1 VRKDVFDKD
10 FLVCIV
16 YFRDQAIVIAFDIE
30 DRASPYEVSV
40 PKSRA
45 RFREVTP
52 VSFPRQFVPLFQ
64 RRLGIGMCFPE
75 LAQSPF
81 ADDSH
86 SAIPF
91 NGYTRILRALGQAW
105 APTDL
110 KARRSRSKP
119 SYRLLAAG
127 GQRNGA
133 GRAHC
138 GAIKIEW
145 AAGIRIDRSPAGH
158 AGYRPRQR
166 FILNFLRPA
175 TRRNDAGH
183 RSR

>member
-1 VRKDVFDKD
+1 VREDVFDED
-10 FLVCIV
+10 FLVSIV
-16 YFRDQAIVIAFDIE
+16 YFRNQAIVIAFDIE
-30 DRASPYEVSV
+30 DRASPYGVSV

-45 RFREVTP
+45 RFREVSP
-52 VSFPRQFVPLFQ
+52 VGFPRQFVPLFQ

-110 KARRSRSKP
+110 KARRSRSKLL
-119 SYRLLAAG
+119 YRLLAAG
-127 GQRNGA
+127 DLSNGA
-133 GRAHC
+133 GRAHWIYMKLSGRQGYAQIDHPPVTT
-138 GAIKIEW
+138 GADCNSDFSSTCNQEE
-145 AAGIRIDRSPAGH
+145 
-158 AGYRPRQR
+158 
-166 FILNFLRPA
+166 
-175 TRRNDAGH
+175 
-183 RSR
+183 